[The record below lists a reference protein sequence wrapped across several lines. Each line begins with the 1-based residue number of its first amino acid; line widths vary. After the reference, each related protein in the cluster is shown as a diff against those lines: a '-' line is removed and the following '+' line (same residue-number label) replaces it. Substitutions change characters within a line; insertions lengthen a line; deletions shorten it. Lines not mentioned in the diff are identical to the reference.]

1 MKIHKK
7 KFIPACATFLCL
19 MFNAAHANKAN
30 AIAISV
36 KNFISTS
43 NFAKIVEN
51 VLLWML
57 SVAGSIA
64 IFALIVG
71 GVMYMTSSGDEQK
84 ANSAKKVIT
93 WTIIG
98 TVLILASYA
107 IIVVIDEIFTK

>member
-1 MKIHKK
+1 MRIHKK
-7 KFIPACATFLCL
+7 KFISTCATFLYL
-19 MFNAAHANKAN
+19 MFNAVHANKAN

-36 KNFISTS
+36 INPISTS
-43 NFAKIVEN
+43 DFAKIVEN

-64 IFALIVG
+64 IFAFIVG
-71 GVMYMTSSGDEQK
+71 GIMYMTSSGDEQK

-98 TVLILASYA
+98 MVLILASYA
-107 IIVVIDEIFTK
+107 IIVVIDAIFTK